1 PARSAACA
9 RRRLSPK
16 TACGCG
22 ALIGSG
28 CARRQLRAASCAC
41 AAQSGRRMRS
51 VTRAFRCRAFP
62 GPARAAGLRLHFA
75 FAARCPRAA
84 AAAAQTHDA
93 KILKTAVLYPGEE
106 HRAPET
112 PAALIFGRC
121 CDPCARVGAGGTPL
135 EPRGLVPLPGGV
147 RSEHLARW
155 RRGRLPGDELRP

>member
-1 PARSAACA
+1 KP
-9 RRRLSPK
+9 
-16 TACGCG
+16 ACGCG

-62 GPARAAGLRLHFA
+62 GPARAAGLKLHFA

-84 AAAAQTHDA
+84 AAAAQTHNA

-106 HRAPET
+106 HREIGRASCRERVET
-112 PAALIFGRC
+112 P
-121 CDPCARVGAGGTPL
+121 V
-135 EPRGLVPLPGGV
+135 VV
-147 RSEHLARW
+147 RSLNAMA
-155 RRGRLPGDELRP
+155 